1 MIVLILVFRLVIG
14 EQMIDVLG
22 PEKRRRR
29 TTQEKIAIVQQSF
42 EPGMTVSLVAR
53 QHGVAASQL
62 FLWRKQYQ
70 EGSLTAV
77 AAGEQVV
84 PASELAAAMKQI
96 KELQRLLGKKT
107 MENELLKEAVEYGR
121 GKKVD
126 SARALIA
133 RGWGVSLV
141 SRCLRVSRA
150 QLHVILRRTDDWM
163 DGRRSR
169 HTDDTD
175 VLLRIHHVIGEL
187 PTYGYRR
194 VWALLRRQA
203 ELDGMPAINAKR
215 VYRIMRQ
222 NALLLERKPAV
233 PPSKRAHT
241 GRVAVKESNQ
251 RWCSDGFEFRC
262 DNGEKLR
269 VTFALDCCDRE
280 ALHWA
285 VTTGGFNSET
295 VQDVMLGAVE
305 RRFGNELPA
314 SPVEW
319 LTDNGSCYRANE
331 TRQFARMLLGLEPK
345 STAVRSPESNGIA
358 ESFVKTIKRDYISV
372 MPKPDGLTAAK
383 NLAEA
388 FEHYNEWHPHSALG
402 YRSPR
407 EYLRQQASN
416 GLSDNRCLEI

>member
-1 MIVLILVFRLVIG
+1 
-14 EQMIDVLG
+14 MIDVLG

-53 QHGVAASQL
+53 LHGVAASQL
-62 FLWRKQYQ
+62 FLWRKQYR

-121 GKKVD
+121 AKVD

-251 RWCSDGFEFRC
+251 RWCSDGFEFCC
-262 DNGEKLR
+262 DNGERLR

-305 RRFGNELPA
+305 RRFGNDLPS

-331 TRQFARMLLGLEPK
+331 TRQFARMLGLEPK
-345 STAVRSPESNGIA
+345 NTAVRSPESNGIA
-358 ESFVKTIKRDYISV
+358 ESFVKTIKRDYISI

-407 EYLRQQASN
+407 EYLRQRACN

>member
-1 MIVLILVFRLVIG
+1 
-14 EQMIDVLG
+14 MIDVLG
-22 PEKRRRR
+22 PKKRRRR

-121 GKKVD
+121 AKKLD

-150 QLHVILRRTDDWM
+150 QLHVILRRTDDWK

-169 HTDDTD
+169 HSDDMD
-175 VLLRIHHVIGEL
+175 ALLRIHHVIGEL

-222 NALLLERKPAV
+222 NALLLERKTAV

-241 GRVAVKESNQ
+241 GKVAVKESNQ

-280 ALHWA
+280 ALYWA
-285 VTTGGFNSET
+285 VTTGGFDSET

-331 TRQFARMLLGLEPK
+331 TRQFARMLGLEPK
-345 STAVRSPESNGIA
+345 NTAVRSPESNGIA

-388 FEHYNEWHPHSALG
+388 FEHYNEWHPHSA
-402 YRSPR
+402 
-407 EYLRQQASN
+407 
-416 GLSDNRCLEI
+416 

>member
-1 MIVLILVFRLVIG
+1 
-14 EQMIDVLG
+14 MIDVLG

-121 GKKVD
+121 AKKPD

-251 RWCSDGFEFRC
+251 RWCSDGFEFCC
-262 DNGEKLR
+262 DNGERLR

-305 RRFGNELPA
+305 RRFGNDLPS

-331 TRQFARMLLGLEPK
+331 TRQFARMLGLEPK
-345 STAVRSPESNGIA
+345 NTAVRSPESNGIA
-358 ESFVKTIKRDYISV
+358 ESFVKTIKRDYISI

-407 EYLRQQASN
+407 EYLRQRACN

>member
-1 MIVLILVFRLVIG
+1 
-14 EQMIDVLG
+14 MIDVLG

-121 GKKVD
+121 AKKWIA
-126 SARALIA
+126 ARALIA

-251 RWCSDGFEFRC
+251 RWCSDGFEFCC
-262 DNGEKLR
+262 DNGERLR

-285 VTTGGFNSET
+285 VTTGG
-295 VQDVMLGAVE
+295 L
-305 RRFGNELPA
+305 
-314 SPVEW
+314 
-319 LTDNGSCYRANE
+319 
-331 TRQFARMLLGLEPK
+331 
-345 STAVRSPESNGIA
+345 
-358 ESFVKTIKRDYISV
+358 
-372 MPKPDGLTAAK
+372 
-383 NLAEA
+383 
-388 FEHYNEWHPHSALG
+388 
-402 YRSPR
+402 
-407 EYLRQQASN
+407 QQ
-416 GLSDNRCLEI
+416 

>member
-1 MIVLILVFRLVIG
+1 
-14 EQMIDVLG
+14 MIDVLG

-84 PASELAAAMKQI
+84 PASELTAAMKQI

-121 GKKVD
+121 AKKLD

-150 QLHVILRRTDDWM
+150 QLHVILRRTEDWK

-251 RWCSDGFEFRC
+251 RWCSDGFEFCC
-262 DNGEKLR
+262 DNGERRR

-305 RRFGNELPA
+305 RRFGNDLPS

-331 TRQFARMLLGLEPK
+331 TRQFARMLGLEPK
-345 STAVRSPESNGIA
+345 NTAVRSPESNGIA
-358 ESFVKTIKRDYISV
+358 ESFVKTIKRDYISI

-407 EYLRQQASN
+407 
-416 GLSDNRCLEI
+416 

>member
-150 QLHVILRRTDDWM
+150 QLHVILRRTDDWK

-169 HTDDTD
+169 HSDNTD

-222 NALLLERKPAV
+222 NALLLERKTAV

-241 GRVAVKESNQ
+241 GKVAVKESNQ

-285 VTTGGFNSET
+285 VTTGGFDSET

-331 TRQFARMLLGLEPK
+331 TRQFARMLGLEPK
-345 STAVRSPESNGIA
+345 NTAVRSPESNGIA
-358 ESFVKTIKRDYISV
+358 ESFVKTIKRDYISI

-388 FEHYNEWHPHSALG
+388 FE
-402 YRSPR
+402 
-407 EYLRQQASN
+407 
-416 GLSDNRCLEI
+416 

>member
-1 MIVLILVFRLVIG
+1 
-14 EQMIDVLG
+14 MIDVLG

-251 RWCSDGFEFRC
+251 RWCSDGFEFCC
-262 DNGEKLR
+262 DNGERLH

-285 VTTGGFNSET
+285 GTTGGFNSET
-295 VQDVMLGAVE
+295 VQDIMLGAVE
-305 RRFGNELPA
+305 RRFGNDLPS

-331 TRQFARMLLGLEPK
+331 TRQFARMLGLEPK
-345 STAVRSPESNGIA
+345 NTAVRSPESNGIA
-358 ESFVKTIKRDYISV
+358 ESFVKTIKRDYISI

-407 EYLRQQASN
+407 EYLRQRACN

>member
-1 MIVLILVFRLVIG
+1 
-14 EQMIDVLG
+14 MIDVLG

-251 RWCSDGFEFRC
+251 RWCSDGFEFCC
-262 DNGEKLR
+262 DNGERLR
-269 VTFALDCCDRE
+269 VTFALDCCARE

-305 RRFGNELPA
+305 RRFGNDLPS

-331 TRQFARMLLGLEPK
+331 TRQFARMLGLEPK
-345 STAVRSPESNGIA
+345 NTAVRSPESNGIA
-358 ESFVKTIKRDYISV
+358 ESFVKTIKRDYISI

-407 EYLRQQASN
+407 EYLRQQACN

>member
-1 MIVLILVFRLVIG
+1 
-14 EQMIDVLG
+14 MIDVLG

-84 PASELAAAMKQI
+84 PASELTAAMKQI

-150 QLHVILRRTDDWM
+150 QLHVILRRTEDWK

-251 RWCSDGFEFRC
+251 RWCSDGFEFCC
-262 DNGEKLR
+262 DNGERLR

-305 RRFGNELPA
+305 RRFGNDLPS

-331 TRQFARMLLGLEPK
+331 TRQFARMLGLEPK
-345 STAVRSPESNGIA
+345 NTAVRSPESNGIA
-358 ESFVKTIKRDYISV
+358 ESFVKTIKRDYISI

-407 EYLRQQASN
+407 EYLRQRACN

>member
-1 MIVLILVFRLVIG
+1 
-14 EQMIDVLG
+14 MIDVLG

-77 AAGEQVV
+77 AAGEQVI

-133 RGWGVSLV
+133 RGWGVSFV

-150 QLHVILRRTDDWM
+150 QLHVILRRADDWK

-175 VLLRIHHVIGEL
+175 VLRRIHHVIGEL

-194 VWALLRRQA
+194 VWALLRRQT

-215 VYRIMRQ
+215 VYRTMRQ

-285 VTTGGFNSET
+285 VTTGGFDSET

-331 TRQFARMLLGLEPK
+331 TRQFARMLGLEPK

-407 EYLRQQASN
+407 EYLRQWASD

>member
-1 MIVLILVFRLVIG
+1 
-14 EQMIDVLG
+14 MIDVLG

-133 RGWGVSLV
+133 RGWGVSFV

-150 QLHVILRRTDDWM
+150 QLHVILRRADDWK

-175 VLLRIHHVIGEL
+175 VLRRIHHVIGEL

-194 VWALLRRQA
+194 VWALLRRQT

-215 VYRIMRQ
+215 IYRIMRQ

-331 TRQFARMLLGLEPK
+331 TRQFARMLGLEPK
-345 STAVRSPESNGIA
+345 NTAVRSPESNGIA
-358 ESFVKTIKRDYISV
+358 ESFVKTIKRDYISII
-372 MPKPDGLTAAK
+372 PKPDGLTAAK

-407 EYLRQQASN
+407 EYLRQRACN